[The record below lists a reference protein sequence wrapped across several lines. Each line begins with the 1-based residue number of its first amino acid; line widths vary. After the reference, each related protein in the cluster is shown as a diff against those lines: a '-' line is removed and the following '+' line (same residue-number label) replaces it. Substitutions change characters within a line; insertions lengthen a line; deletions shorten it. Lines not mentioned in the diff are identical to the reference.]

1 MSILDVTEEQ
11 IFHTLGKGRDPNF
24 KQIEKIRPTILPTPK
39 KTYSAPVKKPT
50 YIHSVQTP
58 VAVEPTKY
66 VTSPEVEESINTLT
80 TELSDLKK
88 SITEIQSM
96 IKLYLF
102 VFAIT
107 MVIFIA
113 FLGLFIKYY

>member
-24 KQIEKIRPTILPTPK
+24 KQIEKIRPTTTTSPK
-39 KTYSAPVKKPT
+39 KTYCAPVKKET
-50 YIHSVQTP
+50 YTHSVQTP

-66 VTSPEVEESINTLT
+66 VPPPEVEESINKLT

-88 SITEIQSM
+88 SISGIQSM
-96 IKLYLF
+96 IKLYLSL
-102 VFAIT
+102 FAVT
-107 MVIFIA
+107 LVIFVGL
-113 FLGLFIKYY
+113 LGLFIKYY

>member
-24 KQIEKIRPTILPTPK
+24 KQIEKIRPTITPAPK
-39 KTYSAPVKKPT
+39 KTYSAPVKKQIFTP
-50 YIHSVQTP
+50 SVHVP
-58 VAVEPTKY
+58 VEPTKY
-66 VTSPEVEESINTLT
+66 VPSPEVEESMNMLT

-88 SITEIQSM
+88 SISGIQST

-107 MVIFIA
+107 LVIFVGL
-113 FLGLFIKYY
+113 LGLFIKYY